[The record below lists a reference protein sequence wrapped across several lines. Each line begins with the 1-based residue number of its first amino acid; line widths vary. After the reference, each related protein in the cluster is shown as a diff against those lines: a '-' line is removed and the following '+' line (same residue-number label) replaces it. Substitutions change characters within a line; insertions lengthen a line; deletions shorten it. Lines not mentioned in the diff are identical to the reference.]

1 MSLKLYTDATCDLPL
16 DYIKEHDLTV
26 LPMPISMNGTE
37 YIVGPDETAKGNIS
51 VEEFYKRIAAGDR
64 ATTAQITLES
74 YTTAFEKE
82 LKAGN
87 DIVYLCFSSG
97 LSGCVNA
104 ARLSSEELLE
114 KYPDRKLII
123 VDTLAAS
130 VGQGMVVT
138 LAVEKMEAEPD
149 ITPEDFAAYV
159 ESQKLRVH
167 HWFTVG
173 DLKYLAKGGRLSNT
187 SAIVGTVLNI
197 KPILDVSSEGK
208 LVSREKVQGR
218 KKAMKELVGKF
229 VSMCDD
235 KQSAHLYIGHT
246 GCEEE
251 ARAVSAMIEEQTG
264 VKTGIFASITPII
277 GAHTGIGTIAVF
289 FLSDTPRKV

>member
-1 MSLKLYTDATCDLPL
+1 MSLKIYTDATCDLPL
-16 DYIKEHDLTV
+16 SYIKEHDLTV
-26 LPMPISMNGTE
+26 LPMPISLNGKE
-37 YIVGPDETAKGNIS
+37 YIVGPDENAKGNIS
-51 VEEFYKRIAAGDR
+51 VSEFYNRIAAGDR

-74 YTTAFEKE
+74 YTDAFGKE

-104 ARLSSEELLE
+104 ARLATEELLE
-114 KYPDRKLII
+114 KYPGREILI
-123 VDTLAAS
+123 VDTLAAA
-130 VGQGMVVT
+130 VGEGLVVNI
-138 LAVEKMEAEPD
+138 AVEKKEAEPE
-149 ITPEDFAAYV
+149 ITARELAAYV

-218 KKAMKELVGKF
+218 RKAMRNLADKF
-229 VSMCDD
+229 IALCDD
-235 KQSAHLYIGHT
+235 KQEAHFYVGHT

-251 ARAVSAMIEEQTG
+251 AKAVCDMIEQQTG
-264 VKTGIFASITPII
+264 IKPAVFTQITPII
-277 GAHTGIGTIAVF
+277 GAHTGIGTIALF